1 MEADHVVWLQRLTT
15 ACDRAI
21 TELEHRGDPL
31 VYPLIEDIRQLRD
44 RLQTELDGT
53 GGG

>member
-15 ACDRAI
+15 ACDHAL

-31 VYPLIEDIRQLRD
+31 VHSLIEDIRQLRD
-44 RLQTELDGT
+44 RLQTELDGDA
-53 GGG
+53 GG